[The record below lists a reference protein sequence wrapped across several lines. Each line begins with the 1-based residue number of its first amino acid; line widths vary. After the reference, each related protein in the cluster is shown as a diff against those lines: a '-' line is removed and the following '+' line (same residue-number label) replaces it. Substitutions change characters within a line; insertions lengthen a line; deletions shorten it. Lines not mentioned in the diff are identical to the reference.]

1 MKAENGRAAAV
12 NALSAIRRGSFSQE
26 AAEAASRGLDAREAA
41 LCARLI
47 YGTLQNEAYLDFCIS
62 EFCSTP
68 LKKLEPKVLDIL
80 RISALQLLFFDRIPA
95 HSAVSE
101 GVELCRRLGSPK
113 AAGLVNAVLRR
124 LSERRELPPEVP
136 GHGTAEYLSVKYS
149 HPLWLAEEFMSA
161 RGYEGAES
169 LLAANNSEPP
179 VYLQANTL
187 KISGEELLEKLLAA
201 GVEAE
206 CGKLPGEISV
216 RKPGDVTRLPGYA
229 DGLFYV
235 QDEAARLA
243 VEAVSPRPGERV
255 LDACAAPGGK
265 SFTAAMLMRGEGA
278 ILSCDVQE
286 KKLRRIEDG
295 ARRLGV
301 DIISTRAMDARRP
314 GEELAGAFDVVIAD
328 VPCSGLGVI
337 RKKPEIRYKRREELD
352 ALPEIQLGI
361 LRAVSRCVR
370 PGGRLLYSTCT
381 LLERENGGVARGFLE
396 GNSGFAL
403 RQERTLWPDLDG
415 TDGFY
420 LCLMERLQ

>member
-1 MKAENGRAAAV
+1 M
-12 NALSAIRRGSFSQE
+12 
-26 AAEAASRGLDAREAA
+26 
-41 LCARLI
+41 
-47 YGTLQNEAYLDFCIS
+47 
-62 EFCSTP
+62 
-68 LKKLEPKVLDIL
+68 
-80 RISALQLLFFDRIPA
+80 
-95 HSAVSE
+95 
-101 GVELCRRLGSPK
+101 
-113 AAGLVNAVLRR
+113 
-124 LSERRELPPEVP
+124 
-136 GHGTAEYLSVKYS
+136 
-149 HPLWLAEEFMSA
+149 
-161 RGYEGAES
+161 
-169 LLAANNSEPP
+169 
-179 VYLQANTL
+179 
-187 KISGEELLEKLLAA
+187 
-201 GVEAE
+201 
-206 CGKLPGEISV
+206 
-216 RKPGDVTRLPGYA
+216 
-229 DGLFYV
+229 

-265 SFTAAMLMRGEGA
+265 SFAAAMLMRGEGA

-381 LLERENGGVARGFLE
+381 LLERENGGVVRGFLD